1 MKPAL
6 RLASAMIFLGGV
18 LFILSTRANA
28 SFCTSDPECGAG
40 QECCPNG
47 QCYPQSF
54 LNGADVTC
62 GGGPGIGSSSS
73 SSSSGGGSSS
83 SSGGSS
89 SSSSSS
95 GGSSGG
101 HIGDSC
107 NTGDTLKQCGYCLN
121 GSFASNEGACI
132 LSHDECIVNSCESD
146 GSCGTTPKSDNTSCQ
161 NGNGLC
167 KNGSCTYGCST
178 NCTAQGQVC
187 DTTNGQC
194 KFCPT
199 GTHFYAGSCVSC
211 VHDNDCGANQIC
223 TSLLS
228 CADKTCENSGAPTCG
243 SGQTCVGNACV
254 AQTCAN
260 SGVSTDCNGGTC
272 QGGNCIGGSSSS
284 SSSSG
289 GPTSGGQ
296 AGDSCTTSVGCLTC
310 QIPAGQTTGTLA
322 TNDQNCTLSIQTA
335 CQTLQP
341 GACHADGTCHGTN
354 DPDGSACRI
363 LVGTCKGG
371 TCVQSCSENC
381 TAKNQV
387 CDGTAGSPTVGTC
400 VPCAAP
406 TPIFEAGSCVECGKN
421 SDCSNGQICN
431 NLFKCTACTDNT
443 QCGNLF
449 CNSGGSCANCTLDK
463 NCGSGTCNLSG
474 GADKGVC
481 SCPTVAT
488 SGVTFCANPLCAD
501 GCTPPNISGVT
512 ISVSGGSSPYKIH
525 DTVTAT
531 ISATTSN
538 GKPMIVT
545 MSFPD
550 GSSCTNA
557 GSGNTCGGPFTIT
570 SSGTFA
576 FSGSATQG
584 NVSVGAYKSIDVP
597 DPLGSRLKVSDVL
610 PIALGGTAQF
620 SAVAVD
626 NANNPIP
633 LPAPIVWSSSG
644 FGSINSNTGLFTAGM
659 VAGTA
664 SIHAVSGVLQG
675 DGSVM
680 IGIPSLTVSASAS
693 IVHTGQS
700 VGLTAVLNDPST
712 GKPLSPQPTFSWTAT
727 CGSVSGN
734 ASATFYAPAD
744 ACAATITAT
753 AAGATASTSVQV
765 VGPPQ
770 ITIVTPAPNEALR
783 SDPTNGEKL
792 VNVAV
797 TVTTDHP
804 VTTIAV
810 SGGAACS
817 LGGAQTMSSCTS
829 LVSTP
834 IYSKKTVVVTANDTI
849 GGISVDATPVS
860 VSYEVFGPPTAA
872 MSMSASAGSIAGRA
886 NVFKK
891 GTKVTVTVTGDDSA
905 NQGIATPTTAAGIQ
919 TIWINDETTNGDS
932 SSCWNQGTCAAA
944 FSDVGDYSFSGLVIN
959 DAGVYA
965 HPLAGVGFSIRGG
978 TTYRWITPVPDPSGV
993 PPSFLLGGTTK
1004 AIDLVVQPDL
1014 SGAGT
1019 SVKTIEFFSNG
1030 KSLGQGSNNFKGSL
1044 GFWGITWPLPTT
1056 VGINNLTAVIT
1067 NDINMTTEVP
1077 PVTSI
1082 EMISTPLVTLSA
1094 TSPAVN
1100 AAFKVNAPII
1110 LTAVP
1115 SRPVPTV
1122 ELWVS
1127 STPALLINKAG
1138 QSASPYSITWSTSVP
1153 GSYWLYARTQDP
1165 DNKVWVTS
1173 NRPCPSP

>member
-1 MKPAL
+1 
-6 RLASAMIFLGGV
+6 
-18 LFILSTRANA
+18 
-28 SFCTSDPECGAG
+28 
-40 QECCPNG
+40 
-47 QCYPQSF
+47 
-54 LNGADVTC
+54 
-62 GGGPGIGSSSS
+62 
-73 SSSSGGGSSS
+73 
-83 SSGGSS
+83 
-89 SSSSSS
+89 
-95 GGSSGG
+95 
-101 HIGDSC
+101 
-107 NTGDTLKQCGYCLN
+107 
-121 GSFASNEGACI
+121 
-132 LSHDECIVNSCESD
+132 
-146 GSCGTTPKSDNTSCQ
+146 
-161 NGNGLC
+161 
-167 KNGSCTYGCST
+167 
-178 NCTAQGQVC
+178 
-187 DTTNGQC
+187 
-194 KFCPT
+194 
-199 GTHFYAGSCVSC
+199 
-211 VHDNDCGANQIC
+211 
-223 TSLLS
+223 
-228 CADKTCENSGAPTCG
+228 
-243 SGQTCVGNACV
+243 
-254 AQTCAN
+254 
-260 SGVSTDCNGGTC
+260 
-272 QGGNCIGGSSSS
+272 
-284 SSSSG
+284 
-289 GPTSGGQ
+289 
-296 AGDSCTTSVGCLTC
+296 
-310 QIPAGQTTGTLA
+310 
-322 TNDQNCTLSIQTA
+322 
-335 CQTLQP
+335 
-341 GACHADGTCHGTN
+341 
-354 DPDGSACRI
+354 
-363 LVGTCKGG
+363 
-371 TCVQSCSENC
+371 
-381 TAKNQV
+381 
-387 CDGTAGSPTVGTC
+387 
-400 VPCAAP
+400 
-406 TPIFEAGSCVECGKN
+406 
-421 SDCSNGQICN
+421 
-431 NLFKCTACTDNT
+431 
-443 QCGNLF
+443 
-449 CNSGGSCANCTLDK
+449 
-463 NCGSGTCNLSG
+463 
-474 GADKGVC
+474 
-481 SCPTVAT
+481 
-488 SGVTFCANPLCAD
+488 
-501 GCTPPNISGVT
+501 
-512 ISVSGGSSPYKIH
+512 VSGGSSPYKIH

-1173 NRPCPSP
+1173 NPPVPFTVSDASGQVPPTLLNDPVSVDVTAGEAIAFHVNATGSPLNYQWQSKSPAAPSFADIPGETNASYTYSSSAATSDAGMLFRCVISNPLGTLTSGMVTVRLVLPPTITGAANATAAAGTPATVSVSATASGQISYQWYKAPPNGSFAAVAGETNPSCTTKTLFTADSGTQFKCQVTNTVNGHSATATSTVAIVTVTGPDPADNASILSTISVPEIGGGISWPIPITVRNTGNTTWTSAGGYKLSPLSSGWSSKGGDLDTSVAPNTNKIFTLIVTAPTSTGSYPLAISMMHGSQVFGQAIQATINVGVPVAAPELRIPQQLPMNGTIDVNFQSTIPYDLSITVAPASQTSSISMHAAAATGITTTQANGVTSYIVPQGQSLALSSIGLTPGYYKISVFAQFHDGSFTPTTEGFVTVVAATSFGNVRVYPNPWRADKPTAGITFDGLSDNSTVKIFDIAAHAVRTFTTSNASYTWDMTNESGDKVASGVYLYLVTNNQGQKVRGKFSIIK